1 MNSLEITDKKN
12 VIKKRMQEI
21 ISTCKKEIREMSVE
35 EATEFQ
41 AMKDENSKLN
51 EELKM
56 LQEKLST
63 YEKELPTDEETE
75 DVSTE
80 EVEEEN
86 NTNKRKKNI
95 KNNMKQFRLLSA
107 INDIANNRNL
117 SEDAQQ
123 VVSAGMEE
131 MRKSGISYSGQI
143 VLPSTTR
150 SITATVNAGVISEDI
165 KGILEPLRA
174 KNVLIEAGAQYM
186 SGLVGDVS
194 VPVMGKGN
202 VAWASENGDAADAGI
217 TFTSVK
223 LTPKR
228 LTAFIDISKQFLI
241 QTSADAEAKIR
252 MDIVNAI
259 NSKLEETVLSDE
271 AGTATQPAG
280 IFATVIPSTAAT
292 KTYKDIAKLN
302 EKVDDANVIG
312 NKVYVMS
319 NGAKSTFRTEPKAT
333 GSTAGFI
340 LENMEIDGEKV
351 IATSNVKANHLVYGD
366 FSNLIIGE
374 WSGVDLVVDPYTQ
387 ASKGAV
393 RLVVNAYFD
402 AAVARKEAFATGK
415 IA

>member
-21 ISTCKKEIREMSVE
+21 ISTCKKEIREMNE
-35 EATEFQ
+35 EEKVEFQ
-41 AMKDENSKLN
+41 SMKDENTKLN
-51 EELKM
+51 EELKA

-63 YEKELPTDEETE
+63 YEKELPTE
-75 DVSTE
+75 E
-80 EVEEEN
+80 EVEEISSEEVDKEN
-86 NTNKRKKNI
+86 NTNKRNI
-95 KNNMKQFRLLSA
+95 KQNKMKQFRLLSA

-117 SEDAQQ
+117 SDDAQK
-123 VVSAGMEE
+123 VVSMGIEE

-143 VLPSTTR
+143 VLPSSTR
-150 SITATVNAGVISEDI
+150 SITASGNAGVISEDI

-174 KNVLIEAGAQYM
+174 KNVLIDAGAQYM

-194 VPVMGKGN
+194 IPVMGKGN
-202 VAWASENGDAADAGI
+202 VQWATENGEAADAGI

-223 LTPKR
+223 LSPKR

-259 NSKLEETVLSDE
+259 NAKLEETILSDA
-271 AGTATQPAG
+271 AGSATQPAG
-280 IFATVIPSTAAT
+280 IFATVPTTTAT
-292 KTYKDIAKLN
+292 TTTYKGIAKLN
-302 EKVDDANVIG
+302 EKVDDANVI
-312 NKVYVMS
+312 NEKVYVMS

-340 LENMEIDGEKV
+340 IENMEIDGEKV
-351 IATSNVKANHLVYGD
+351 IATSNVKANHFVYGD

-402 AAVARKEAFATGK
+402 AQVARKEAFATGK
-415 IA
+415 VA